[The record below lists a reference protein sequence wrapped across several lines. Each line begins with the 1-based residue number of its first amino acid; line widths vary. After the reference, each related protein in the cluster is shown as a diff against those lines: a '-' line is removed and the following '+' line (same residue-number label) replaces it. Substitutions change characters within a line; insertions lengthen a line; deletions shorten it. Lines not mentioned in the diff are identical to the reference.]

1 MADMARYYRKKDGG
15 YAGETTAWMELK
27 REGSADR
34 VYFVRQETDLRR
46 GIRSRQLGGLSYKN
60 APDFEMA
67 APHTFKGIEVPLDAL
82 LLTAR

>member
-1 MADMARYYRKKDGG
+1 MARYYRKKDGG

-34 VYFVRQETDLRR
+34 VYFAGKKTDLRR
-46 GIRSRQLGGLSYKN
+46 GIRSRQLGGLSHKN

-67 APHTFKGIEVPLDAL
+67 APHTFKGIEIPLDAL
-82 LLTAR
+82 LLTAK